1 MLNYL
6 IYFMTCPI
14 SYYNCTVSQ
23 VVESFFVE
31 IYRIILMMKPFVIFS
46 KIVVRDS
53 LLITFCDS
61 ASEVDF
67 AIFNCLKEN

>member
-1 MLNYL
+1 M
-6 IYFMTCPI
+6 
-14 SYYNCTVSQ
+14 SYYNCTVLQ
-23 VVESFFVE
+23 VVESYFVE

-46 KIVVRDS
+46 KIVVRHS
-53 LLITFCDS
+53 LPITFCDS